1 MGKRSVKEN
10 KNIYQVSRENLELTR
25 EKASDLMVFM
35 SADRIEKIESEKSL
49 PHPDEILAMADAYK
63 APGLCNYFCSHE
75 CPIGMKNVPEVRLKD
90 LSQIVLEIISSLNH
104 FDKEK
109 DKLINIS
116 VDGEIT
122 EEEYDEFAVIE
133 KHLDDISLSVRSLRL
148 WVDQTIANGHI
159 DKAQLQEARDKVH
172 G

>member
-75 CPIGMKNVPEVRLKD
+75 VRLKD

-104 FDKEK
+104 FEKEK

-159 DKAQLQEARDKVH
+159 DKAQLQEARDKVR